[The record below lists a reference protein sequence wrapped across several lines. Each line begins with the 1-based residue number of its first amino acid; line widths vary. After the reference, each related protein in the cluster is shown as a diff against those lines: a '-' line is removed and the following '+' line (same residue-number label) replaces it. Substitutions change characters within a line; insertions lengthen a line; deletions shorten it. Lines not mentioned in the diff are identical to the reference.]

1 MFMLYKISS
10 SSNPWLDQSFLL
22 STVCPQKVDYIIF
35 SASFGRPPLAFM
47 VVFVHLGQFRATE
60 SHLGYLK
67 HFFGIP
73 SAQHVSIWANCYCI
87 YEVCCLLWCR
97 LVAVEIDG
105 HQQWT
110 NDWHTSLR
118 MCLLHTGDTTIF
130 NHLDSQSFVFPK
142 WRISCEDKDET
153 RPKSC
158 RWLLV
163 LSWDCR
169 KCIILF
175 LVQTVD
181 LDFKA
186 ALNLSICLENL
197 ICLVMF
203 SLHINPMYL
212 HDISVSWYAHINKN
226 NDNSRWFVY
235 SPLSLQIYI

>member
-1 MFMLYKISS
+1 M
-10 SSNPWLDQSFLL
+10 W
-22 STVCPQKVDYIIF
+22 
-35 SASFGRPPLAFM
+35 AS
-47 VVFVHLGQFRATE
+47 
-60 SHLGYLK
+60 
-67 HFFGIP
+67 
-73 SAQHVSIWANCYCI
+73 CYCI
-87 YEVCCLLWCR
+87 WGMLFAE
-97 LVAVEIDG
+97 EIDG

-197 ICLVMF
+197 IFLVMF

-235 SPLSLQIYI
+235 SPLSPQIYI

>member
-1 MFMLYKISS
+1 MAGSIFPVEYCVPSKSWLHNFQRLFWETTSGLYGCFCPSWTISG
-10 SSNPWLDQSFLL
+10 
-22 STVCPQKVDYIIF
+22 YRE
-35 SASFGRPPLAFM
+35 SFGLSK
-47 VVFVHLGQFRATE
+47 T
-60 SHLGYLK
+60 
-67 HFFGIP
+67 FFGIP

-87 YEVCCLLWCR
+87 YEICCLLWCR
-97 LVAVEIDG
+97 FVAVEIDG

-169 KCIILF
+169 KCILLF
-175 LVQTVD
+175 L
-181 LDFKA
+181 
-186 ALNLSICLENL
+186 
-197 ICLVMF
+197 
-203 SLHINPMYL
+203 
-212 HDISVSWYAHINKN
+212 
-226 NDNSRWFVY
+226 
-235 SPLSLQIYI
+235 